1 MLQHHRQH
9 QHHHDHDRDLK
20 LVKIYSVQNRIS
32 ECIYL
37 IHVVLYHHQ
46 RYKYLQIRVTKF
58 KVKVAIG
65 ESFMQI
71 WVIKEVM
78 HGDSRKVHLP
88 VTPPHDHSLTFG
100 WFIESWGNFIRRHDL
115 QLYLSINI
123 EDVVCG

>member
-1 MLQHHRQH
+1 M
-9 QHHHDHDRDLK
+9 K
-20 LVKIYSVQNRIS
+20 SYSTQNRIFVF
-32 ECIYL
+32 IYL

-46 RYKYLQIRVTKF
+46 QFKLNLQIRVTK
-58 KVKVAIG
+58 VKLIIG
-65 ESFMQI
+65 DSFMQI

-78 HGDSRKVHLP
+78 HGDSRKVHP

-100 WFIESWGNFIRRHDL
+100 WFIESWGNFIKRHDL